1 MATMVQ
7 KFIRDDAGADLI
19 EYALI
24 AGLLAFAVVL
34 AMDGLNTS
42 ITGFFTNVSTKLGDL
57 VH

>member
-1 MATMVQ
+1 MVQ